1 MNFASPLQIIFSLLS
16 YQNASNTS
24 VIMPNIT
31 YFRAK
36 PKIFIFGSWNTFLS
50 FVILKRRYKLSFSLR
65 QTKRL
70 LQVTYIIFVTGLS
83 EWERCIFLVNHT
95 SSLYHESKNS
105 PSCARLSKYRCV
117 CHVLAIFER
126 LFLNAFLYFEG
137 FFKMAMIMFKNKHR
151 KSYI

>member
-1 MNFASPLQIIFSLLS
+1 MNFASLLQIIFSLLS

-24 VIMPNIT
+24 VIMPYYYIFQSQAEKFNIRLIK
-31 YFRAK
+31 YISLFRNFERGRYK
-36 PKIFIFGSWNTFLS
+36 VS
-50 FVILKRRYKLSFSLR
+50 FYYCKLKGCYKLSTFL
-65 QTKRL
+65 
-70 LQVTYIIFVTGLS
+70 FVTGLS

-126 LFLNAFLYFEG
+126 LFLNAFINE
-137 FFKMAMIMFKNKHR
+137 
-151 KSYI
+151 